1 MDGYKNRLMVVWIA
15 KIDSWIDGYKK
26 IYEKLEWLDRQ
37 KYNFEK
43 IDVWL
48 DGQEKKYE
56 KN

>member
-43 IDVWL
+43 NRCMVGWI
-48 DGQEKKYE
+48 GKKI
-56 KN
+56 